1 MQTCS
6 SCGAD
11 LPENSRF
18 CGRCGSVQDAPVI
31 DAAATSITPSLPVQ
45 PTPWS
50 PLSDVALGGEV
61 LLGSGQPASPGV
73 PAVPGTP
80 QISSAPSIAG
90 PPSASTNIPV
100 GHPALGGGNAA
111 PASPGVQG
119 PAGGAHAQGAGNVP
133 ATHPTQGPVNTPIS
147 QPTHGSTHTPVN
159 HPAQGPTKMPHPR
172 PEPHPIHHPPQQP
185 EPHPIHQPPEQP
197 GTHHHDPIR
206 EHHRDHEHHEHPRH
220 HSHQEPEGKQE
231 HQSTHEHHQRHDH
244 AAEHE
249 LHRLAHTTK
258 VAGGSTVKTI
268 VLVVVAAAVVAA
280 GGIAAAAHF
289 LSHAQPQ
296 PLISVASSY
305 RVGTTPAGAQGTI
318 LHISGQQFASNAAI
332 TLLLD
337 GHVAPGNPGAR
348 SDANGNF
355 STAVTITSAWSV
367 GTHTLSARDASND
380 SPKDSISVAVVQQ
393 GQANTPGPNG
403 APPDDASFRIKVTIG
418 YQVADPFSQNPV
430 LIITGH
436 PDPEGGT
443 ICSPYDSGQSFTFN
457 ESAFEGT
464 LLIKTLTATC
474 SGTYKAG
481 QINFVETTTSVTQ
494 HWQGNETCVRNTPT
508 VDLRLTGAYAG
519 NNTFKGTLSSPYFT
533 YTCDQGYSNTYHEA
547 STGVSWTGTVITTQ

>member
-18 CGRCGSVQDAPVI
+18 CGQCGSVQDELAI
-31 DAAATSITPSLPVQ
+31 DAAATGIAPPSP
-45 PTPWS
+45 PPWP
-50 PLSDVALGGEV
+50 PLLGGEV
-61 LLGSGQPASPGV
+61 QLGSGPFTSPGA

-80 QISSAPSIAG
+80 QISSAPSISG
-90 PPSASTNIPV
+90 PPPASTNIPI

-111 PASPGVQG
+111 PANPGVQG
-119 PAGGAHAQGAGNVP
+119 PASGASAQGAGNAPV
-133 ATHPTQGPVNTPIS
+133 THPTQGPANVPVS
-147 QPTHGSTHTPVN
+147 QPTHGSTHTPIN

-172 PEPHPIHHPPQQP
+172 PEPHPIH
-185 EPHPIHQPPEQP
+185 QPPERP

-206 EHHRDHEHHEHPRH
+206 KHHRDYEHPRH
-220 HSHQEPEGKQE
+220 HQPQEPEGKQE
-231 HQSTHEHHQRHDH
+231 HSSTHEHRRGHDH
-244 AAEHE
+244 PAEHE
-249 LHRLAHTTK
+249 LHRVAHTTK
-258 VAGGSTVKTI
+258 VGGGSTIKTI

-280 GGIAAAAHF
+280 GGIAVAAHF
-289 LSHAQPQ
+289 LSHAQP
-296 PLISVASSY
+296 LISVSSSY

-337 GHVAPGNPGAR
+337 GHVAPGNPGTR

-380 SPKDSISVAVVQQ
+380 SPKDGVSVTIVQQ

-403 APPDDASFRIKVTIG
+403 APPDDASFRIKVTNVEN
-418 YQVADPFSQNPV
+418 VADPFSSNSV

-436 PDPEGGT
+436 SEGGAV
-443 ICSPYDSGQSFTFN
+443 CSPDDSGQPFTFN
-457 ESAFEGT
+457 ETTTGNTPFT
-464 LLIKTLTATC
+464 KLITATC

-481 QINFVETTTSVTQ
+481 QISYIETTTSLQNSYQSNGV
-494 HWQGNETCVRNTPT
+494 NVKCMLNNPT
-508 VDLRLTGAYAG
+508 VDLRLTGAYVG
-519 NNTFKGTLSSPYFT
+519 NNTFKGTISSPYFA
-533 YTCDQGYSNTYHEA
+533 YTCDPQGYSMWHDP
-547 STGVSWTGTVITTQ
+547 SQGVSWTGTVITQ